1 MSVIYSHFF
10 QKRMRKL
17 HFLQHMGPVSR
28 IMLLFSSAVF
38 IDFKLIY
45 AWEVWLQSAPGQQS
59 GRWQIPSALLIR
71 RKRSS
76 INVAELKL
84 NATPLWFPQ
93 RKNLRRVWLSSKP
106 VVIALALLF
115 SVRAARTK
123 ESREKAPP
131 QNPGGNLI
139 LDCCFLCF
147 FLRLRWRRKM
157 KSTKV
162 EISRCSQNEM
172 KKQRVRLLT
181 PDRERHLRESE
192 SFAKVAWHAQTLS
205 AVCGSERRGEWSGY
219 WPEAAA
225 LPGYARPRA
234 YRTFY

>member
-1 MSVIYSHFF
+1 M
-10 QKRMRKL
+10 
-17 HFLQHMGPVSR
+17 
-28 IMLLFSSAVF
+28 
-38 IDFKLIY
+38 
-45 AWEVWLQSAPGQQS
+45 
-59 GRWQIPSALLIR
+59 
-71 RKRSS
+71 
-76 INVAELKL
+76 
-84 NATPLWFPQ
+84 
-93 RKNLRRVWLSSKP
+93 
-106 VVIALALLF
+106 LLF

-123 ESREKAPP
+123 ETREKAPP

-147 FLRLRWRRKM
+147 FAAPAATQKM

-225 LPGYARPRA
+225 LTGYAPTRLSDFLLKIPSPHDGRHFCVLRENPSLLSQLGTALLSGRCFICLARRRA
-234 YRTFY
+234 KT